1 MLTPFLLNLYNAA
14 VRSLPEHR
22 KTQERQ
28 IAEELDA
35 AYKLAHGRLDKLVNA
50 LEKKDEQAIRE
61 VLQSGAGPGATRT
74 DEQAALYDAVTDL
87 VFPAPEYVA
96 QSPVTAGNLAQLME
110 SLPPISV
117 GSGANATEPLVPG
130 DIQLPPQSPPASA
143 PVPAVAEPKLEYVC
157 AFCMAPADET
167 KGKLRPVS
175 DTDRRL
181 MHENVCAPPAPAV
194 TPAERPKRKRS

>member
-50 LEKKDEQAIRE
+50 LEKKDEQAVRE
-61 VLQSGAGPGATRT
+61 VLEGQVLEGMRQAGMGQAPTFTA
-74 DEQAALYDAVTDL
+74 EQAALLEAVTDL

-96 QSPVTAGNLAQLME
+96 QSPVTAGNLSQLME

-117 GSGANATEPLVPG
+117 GAGANAPEPLVPG
-130 DIQLPPQSPPASA
+130 DIQIPPQSPPASA
-143 PVPAVAEPKLEYVC
+143 PVPAVAEP
-157 AFCMAPADET
+157 T
-167 KGKLRPVS
+167 
-175 DTDRRL
+175 
-181 MHENVCAPPAPAV
+181 PAPAV
-194 TPAERPKRKRS
+194 TPADRPKRKRS